1 MSAAQLD
8 PNRWRIAG
16 AHESA
21 ALRSI
26 VLLAAARN
34 SEAFEELVRRYRPMA
49 LGYAWSRLG
58 DRHTAEDAV
67 QDAFIATWRS
77 LDQIRDPDRFP
88 GWLRRV
94 VHSHCERLRRVPR
107 VPTVELD
114 DIAHVSAPAP
124 DAEAR
129 GRAAQLEEAV
139 ATLPDRLRNVVTL
152 FYYGE
157 RSMREVGHFLG
168 LRESTIK
175 RRLYEGRQRL
185 REMLANPDDAGWP
198 DPESTREEAFVEKV
212 MRLIAPA
219 TTDALWQDNPGAWDC
234 DPADIWAMLC
244 AALMGDAGRVRALA
258 KRAPDLVRAE
268 YWYTQPL
275 HFAVREGHSD
285 VVRALLDLGAD
296 PSYRRYAHEPLATV
310 ARDRGHEGVARI
322 IEDARAA
329 LGLGGEPHEVHTA
342 ATAGDVDRLRALIN
356 GNRSLLDRGD
366 DEGFTPLHRA
376 VETGQAACV
385 RLLLKFGAAPDAIQ
399 AGGGGN
405 QPDAWYRPAGQRPI
419 DLALKRNDFDMVGVL
434 LAGGAELTI
443 DVAAAM
449 GDDGEVGRILDSD
462 PTALSALGDEAGR
475 PMGEAARRGHMGVV
489 RTLLAHGVDP
499 NLREGRDAPHG
510 SAIWHAAQRG
520 DSEMSEM
527 LLEAGADPN
536 AGIES
541 SGTAAWM
548 AKEPELRRLFEEHG
562 GYVDASGFLLD
573 GNDEAVLAMAD
584 EDPDSVSTQGCG
596 GIFTMVVSFKRREML
611 QPLLER
617 GVRVPEVVTGCR
629 TYLWNTP
636 DMTRVLLE
644 HGMNP
649 NLPNW
654 QRVTPLH
661 DICSRGGRGRPDANR
676 HELLDLFLEF
686 GADINAMDEEY
697 RSTPLGWA
705 ARHGLVDMVELLL
718 ARGADASLAGEPW
731 ATPLEWARR
740 RGHTEIEA
748 ALRGTGRRN

>member
-1 MSAAQLD
+1 M
-8 PNRWRIAG
+8 
-16 AHESA
+16 E
-21 ALRSI
+21 
-26 VLLAAARN
+26 LAVKLVAP
-34 SEAFEELVRRYRPMA
+34 EL
-49 LGYAWSRLG
+49 
-58 DRHTAEDAV
+58 
-67 QDAFIATWRS
+67 
-77 LDQIRDPDRFP
+77 
-88 GWLRRV
+88 
-94 VHSHCERLRRVPR
+94 
-107 VPTVELD
+107 
-114 DIAHVSAPAP
+114 
-124 DAEAR
+124 
-129 GRAAQLEEAV
+129 
-139 ATLPDRLRNVVTL
+139 
-152 FYYGE
+152 
-157 RSMREVGHFLG
+157 
-168 LRESTIK
+168 
-175 RRLYEGRQRL
+175 
-185 REMLANPDDAGWP
+185 
-198 DPESTREEAFVEKV
+198 
-212 MRLIAPA
+212 
-219 TTDALWQDNPGAWDC
+219 TDSLWQDNPGTWGC
-234 DPADIWAMLC
+234 EPADIWSMLR
-244 AALMGDAGRVRALA
+244 AALEGDVDRLRALA
-258 KRAPDLVRAE
+258 GREPNLVRAE

-275 HFAVREGHSD
+275 HFAVREGHAEA
-285 VVRALLDLGAD
+285 VLALLELGAVAT
-296 PSYRRYAHEPLATV
+296 YRRYGHEPLATV
-310 ARDRGHEGVARI
+310 ARDRGHEDVAEI
-322 IEDARAA
+322 IEGARTARGLRGGPHAVHAA
-329 LGLGGEPHEVHTA
+329 AAAGEA
-342 ATAGDVDRLRALIN
+342 DRLGVLV
-356 GNRSLLDRGD
+356 GDDRSLLNIGD

-376 VETGQAACV
+376 VKAGQTACV
-385 RLLLKFGAAPDAIQ
+385 RLLLESGAAPDAIQ

-405 QPDAWYRPAGQRPI
+405 RPDAWYRPAGRRPI

-449 GDDGEVGRILDSD
+449 GDDEEVGRILDSD
-462 PTALSALGDEAGR
+462 PEAMRALGDDAGR
-475 PMGEAARRGHMGVV
+475 PMGAAARRGHMGVV

-520 DSEMSEM
+520 DGAMART

-548 AKEPELRRLFEEHG
+548 AKEPGLRRMFEEHG
-562 GYVDASGFLLD
+562 GFVDASGHLLD

-584 EDPDSVSTQGCG
+584 EDPDGVSTHGCG

-686 GADINAMDEEY
+686 GADINAVDEEY

-705 ARHGLVDMVELLL
+705 ARNGLADMVELLL
-718 ARGADASLAGEPW
+718 VRGANASLAGEPW

-740 RGHTEIEA
+740 RGHAEIEA
-748 ALRGTGRRN
+748 LLQPSGAS